1 MYKMNEDNM
10 LNRFVLFTVA
20 LLKNTNFYFKLI
32 AVQYTHL
39 NRLTGYTS
47 ATSCA

>member
-20 LLKNTNFYFKLI
+20 LLKNTKHNFKLI
-32 AVQYTHL
+32 AFQYT
-39 NRLTGYTS
+39 R
-47 ATSCA
+47 